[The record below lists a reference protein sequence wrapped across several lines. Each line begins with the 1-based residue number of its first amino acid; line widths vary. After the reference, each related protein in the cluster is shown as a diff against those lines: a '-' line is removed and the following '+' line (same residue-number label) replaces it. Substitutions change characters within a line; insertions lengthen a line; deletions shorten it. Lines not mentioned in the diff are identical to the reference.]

1 MKSQQAAEREEQQ
14 RIKSLVLNYD
24 MHDENDHD
32 GEPCPHGLDLRQS
45 ETPWMMDNP
54 NTKGLPLGSERHS
67 ASHTRSEGG
76 SRRNQQ
82 RARKLQ
88 LNDLDWYG
96 KKDRQNDAPIQ
107 EQDKGTRGRR
117 SSPRKTYRRTV
128 C

>member
-14 RIKSLVLNYD
+14 RIKNLVLNYD

-32 GEPCPHGLDLRQS
+32 GESCPYGLGSRQS
-45 ETPWMMDNP
+45 ETPWMMENP
-54 NTKGLPLGSERHS
+54 NTKGLPLGSERYS
-67 ASHTRSEGG
+67 ASHTRSEG
-76 SRRNQQ
+76 SRRNQH

-96 KKDRQNDAPIQ
+96 MKHRQNDAPIQ
-107 EQDKGTRGRR
+107 EQDKGTHSRR
-117 SSPRKTYRRTV
+117 SSPRKTHRRPV